1 MLSIDPNGKLQAA
14 WNKLL
19 ANGVSEETLQ
29 VVTDINGYSIS
40 TLDDIAHAVFG
51 EHLEDLR

>member
-1 MLSIDPNGKLQAA
+1 MLSIDPDGKLQVA

-29 VVTDINGYSIS
+29 VMTDIT
-40 TLDDIAHAVFG
+40 TLDDIAYAVFG